1 MAQLEHIEAIEKR
14 LWNAADTLT
23 DFQQHYE
30 KIVSEYNHEKNR
42 VVIEK
47 TFEDLFN
54 LYQDL
59 NEEEE
64 RAMRE
69 GLSEETLAV
78 FDLLKKPTLSLS
90 EIKRIKAIVV
100 ELLTILKEEKL
111 KVDHWREKESAQD
124 AVELA
129 IRDFLWSEKKGLPVD
144 SYTEE
149 DVNVKA
155 EEVYRHVF
163 RAYPTV
169 PSPFYGEVA

>member
-1 MAQLEHIEAIEKR
+1 MLQVFFIACGELVHHNHYFMTTRGVSKPMAQLEHIEAIEKR

-69 GLSEETLAV
+69 GLCKTW
-78 FDLLKKPTLSLS
+78 PY
-90 EIKRIKAIVV
+90 
-100 ELLTILKEEKL
+100 LT
-111 KVDHWREKESAQD
+111 S
-124 AVELA
+124 
-129 IRDFLWSEKKGLPVD
+129 
-144 SYTEE
+144 
-149 DVNVKA
+149 
-155 EEVYRHVF
+155 
-163 RAYPTV
+163 
-169 PSPFYGEVA
+169 